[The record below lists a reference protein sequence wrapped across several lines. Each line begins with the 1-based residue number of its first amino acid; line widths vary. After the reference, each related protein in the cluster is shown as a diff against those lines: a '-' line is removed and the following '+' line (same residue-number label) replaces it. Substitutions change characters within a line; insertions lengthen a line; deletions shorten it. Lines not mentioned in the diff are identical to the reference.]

1 MSDRRRIGPPPR
13 MRPAPP
19 GRPVHAGSL
28 APWERLVFTMV
39 FALMVVFVII
49 VTISSAHARRPG
61 PGSGSGTSVPSAG
74 PANGSGAQSRAAGH
88 GGEKALGA
96 RASIIARR
104 QLWDRRLATA
114 LAPVLARQTGQLA
127 VGVVDKS
134 TGVIAVYGS
143 GVRFHTA
150 SIAKADILAALL
162 LQREDSGV
170 ALSDAD
176 EDLATRMIE
185 ASDDDAAT
193 ELWNL
198 AGAGRGLAAANRR
211 LGLRH
216 TTPGTGNY
224 WGLTSTTVGD
234 QLRLLRALTGHSV
247 LNAGARAYVLSLMQ
261 NVQADQRWGV
271 PAAATPGTV
280 SAVKDGWLPDGSSR
294 QWVINSIGVLEHDHH
309 RLLMAVLSS
318 GQPDEGT
325 GIAQIQAAASAAAD
339 CMTAR
344 Y

>member
-1 MSDRRRIGPPPR
+1 

-28 APWERLVFTMV
+28 APWERLVFSVV
-39 FALMVVFVII
+39 FALMVAFVII

-61 PGSGSGTSVPSAG
+61 PGSGVTVPSAG
-74 PANGSGAQSRAAGH
+74 PASGVQPRVAGH
-88 GGEKALGA
+88 GGEKALGTRA
-96 RASIIARR
+96 RTAAR

-134 TGVIAVYGS
+134 TGAMAIYGT
-143 GVRFHTA
+143 GLRFHTA

-193 ELWNL
+193 DLWNL
-198 AGAGRGLAAANRR
+198 AGATRGLAAANTR

-234 QLRLLRALTGHSV
+234 QLRLLRDLTGHSV

-294 QWVINSIGVLEHDHH
+294 DWVINSIGVLEHDHQ

-318 GQPDEGT
+318 GQPTQGT
-325 GIAQIQAAASAAAD
+325 GIAQSQAAAAAAAD